1 MDMTES
7 IAPKSDQL
15 NAEDLRTG
23 PRTFTIENVTKGS
36 REQPF
41 NFHLA
46 EIPGRPYRP
55 SKSMRR
61 IMVSV
66 WGKDPLAYIGSQ
78 LTLFRNP
85 DTTFGPDKVG
95 GIEISHMSGIE
106 KLKSI
111 VLPASK
117 NKCKT
122 HKIEPLTVAAVNAEP
137 TISPDQWNEINM
149 AATNAGIENPAQFA
163 AQVLG
168 RQLNGPHEI
177 TLHDYAVIMEKIGG
191 NTNG

>member
-36 REQPF
+36 AEQPF

-61 IMVSV
+61 IMVAA
-66 WGKDPLAYIGSQ
+66 WGKDPLAYIGRK
-78 LTLFRNP
+78 LTLYRNP
-85 DTTFGPDKVG
+85 EITFGKTKVG
-95 GIEISHMSGIE
+95 GIEISHMAGVE
-106 KLKSI
+106 NAKKI
-111 VLPASK
+111 VLPVSK
-117 NKCKT
+117 GRYQT
-122 HKIEPLTVAAVNAEP
+122 FVIEPLTAPAVNAEP
-137 TISPDQWNEINM
+137 TISPDQWNELNAM
-149 AATNAGIENPAQFA
+149 AMNAGIDNAAHFA
-163 AQVLG
+163 AQVIG

-177 TLHDYAVIMEKIGG
+177 TLHERTLLLEKLGEQTHG
-191 NTNG
+191 